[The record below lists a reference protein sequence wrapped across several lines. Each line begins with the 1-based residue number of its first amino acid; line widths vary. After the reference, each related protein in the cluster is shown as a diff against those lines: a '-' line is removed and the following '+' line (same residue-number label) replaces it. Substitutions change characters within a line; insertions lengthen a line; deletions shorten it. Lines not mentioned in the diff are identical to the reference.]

1 MDKATVVWI
10 IISGLLNGGVY
21 ALAAMGLSV
30 QYGVAR
36 VLNLSHGEFIMFAA
50 WLTFSFFT
58 GLAGFEIN
66 PLVSVA
72 IIAPLFLG
80 IGFLIHRTVFTTL
93 RKRAP
98 SAAAFEGNS
107 LLVAFGL
114 LYVVQNIALLIWK
127 GVPRAY
133 FWLTSGVDILGVR
146 FALNNVIALAVAVA
160 LGVAFYVF
168 VNRSRL
174 GKAIRAAAEDPATA
188 GLMGINI
195 NRVLPL
201 CFGLGALLAGIAG
214 VLLSMC
220 YSISTSMGL
229 GYTVIALIV
238 VALGGL
244 GSIPGSFIG
253 GFILGI
259 IGSIVIHFQPALTMI
274 AFYAILMIL
283 LVARP
288 KGILGKM

>member
-1 MDKATVVWI
+1 MSTETVVWVI
-10 IISGLLNGGVY
+10 VSGILNGGVY
-21 ALAAMGLSV
+21 ALAAMGLSI

-36 VLNLSHGEFIMFAA
+36 VLNLSHGEFIMAAA
-50 WLTFSFFT
+50 WLTWTFFT
-58 GLAGFEIN
+58 RLQIN
-66 PLVSVA
+66 PLISVA
-72 IIAPLFLG
+72 ITAPFFLG

-93 RKRAP
+93 RNKAP
-98 SAAAFEGNS
+98 SPAAFEGNS

-114 LYVVQNIALLIWK
+114 LYIVQNIALLIW
-127 GVPRAY
+127 GGLPQAY
-133 FWLTSGVDILGVR
+133 RWLTGTVNIFGVQ
-146 FALNNVIALAVAVA
+146 FALNNVVALATALA
-160 LGVAFYVF
+160 LGVAFYIF

-195 NRVLPL
+195 KRVLAL
-201 CFGLGALLAGIAG
+201 CFGLGTLLAGIAG
-214 VLLSMC
+214 VLISMR
-220 YSISTSMGL
+220 YPVSTSMGL
-229 GYTVIALIV
+229 NYTVIALIV

-259 IGSIVIHFQPALTMI
+259 VGSIVSQLESTLVMI
-274 AFYAILMIL
+274 SFYAILMIL

-288 KGILGKM
+288 KGLLGKS

>member
-1 MDKATVVWI
+1 MEKATVVWVI
-10 IISGLLNGGVY
+10 GSGLLNGGIY
-21 ALAAMGLSV
+21 ALAAMGLSI

-36 VLNLSHGEFIMFAA
+36 VLNLSHGEFIMVAA
-50 WLTFSFFT
+50 WLTFTFYT
-58 GLAGFEIN
+58 GFDIN
-66 PLVSVA
+66 PLASAA
-72 IIAPLFLG
+72 ITAPLFLG
-80 IGFLIHRTVFTTL
+80 IGFLLHRTVFTTL

-98 SAAAFEGNS
+98 SPAAFEGNS

-127 GVPRAY
+127 GVPRQY
-133 FWLTSGVDILGVR
+133 IWLSSGVDILGVR

-174 GKAIRAAAEDPATA
+174 GKAIRAAAQDPATA
-188 GLMGINI
+188 ELMGINI
-195 NRVLPL
+195 NLVLPL

-214 VLLSMC
+214 LLLSMC
-220 YSISTSMGL
+220 YPISTFMGI

-238 VALGGL
+238 VALGGM

-253 GFILGI
+253 GFILGL
-259 IGSIVIHFQPALTMI
+259 IGSIVVQFESSLTMV
-274 AFYAILMIL
+274 AFYALLMIL

-288 KGILGKM
+288 KGILGKT

>member
-1 MDKATVVWI
+1 MEKATVVWVI
-10 IISGLLNGGVY
+10 GSGLLNGGIY
-21 ALAAMGLSV
+21 ALAAMGLSI

-36 VLNLSHGEFIMFAA
+36 VLNLSHGEFIMVAA
-50 WLTFSFFT
+50 WLTFTFYT
-58 GLAGFEIN
+58 GFDIN
-66 PLVSVA
+66 PLASAA
-72 IIAPLFLG
+72 ITAPLFLG
-80 IGFLIHRTVFTTL
+80 IGFLLHRTVFTTL
-93 RKRAP
+93 RNRAP
-98 SAAAFEGNS
+98 SPAAFEGNS

-127 GVPRAY
+127 GVPRQY
-133 FWLTSGVDILGVR
+133 IWLSSGVDILGVR

-174 GKAIRAAAEDPATA
+174 GKAIRAAAQDPATA
-188 GLMGINI
+188 ELMGINI
-195 NRVLPL
+195 NLVLPL

-214 VLLSMC
+214 LLLSMC
-220 YSISTSMGL
+220 YPISTFMGI

-238 VALGGL
+238 VALGGM

-253 GFILGI
+253 GFILGL
-259 IGSIVIHFQPALTMI
+259 IGSIVVQFESSLTMI

-288 KGILGKM
+288 KGILGKT

>member
-1 MDKATVVWI
+1 MSRETLVWVVV
-10 IISGLLNGGVY
+10 SGLLNGGIY
-21 ALAAMGLSV
+21 ALAAMGLSI

-36 VLNLSHGEFIMFAA
+36 VLNLSHGEFIMVAA
-50 WLTFSFFT
+50 WLAFT
-58 GLAGFEIN
+58 LFTRFEIN
-66 PLVSVA
+66 PLISIA
-72 IIAPLFLG
+72 ITAPFFLI
-80 IGFLIHRTVFTTL
+80 IGFALHRSLFTTL

-98 SAAAFEGNS
+98 TPGAFEGNS

-114 LYVVQNIALLIWK
+114 LYAVQNIALLIWGGK
-127 GVPRAY
+127 PRAIT
-133 FWLTSGVDILGVR
+133 WLVQGVDILGVR
-146 FALNNVIALAVAVA
+146 FALTNVIALAVVIA

-174 GKAIRAAAEDPATA
+174 GKAIRAAAQDPATA
-188 GLMGINI
+188 GLMGVDI

-201 CFGLGALLAGIAG
+201 CFGLGVLLAGTAG
-214 VLLSMC
+214 VLLGMC
-220 YSISTSMGL
+220 YPISTSMGL
-229 GYTVIALIV
+229 RYTVIALIV

-259 IGSIVIHFQPALTMI
+259 VGSIVNQFQPALSMV

-283 LVARP
+283 MLARP
-288 KGILGKM
+288 KGILGKT

>member
-1 MDKATVVWI
+1 MSSETVIRVI
-10 IISGLLNGGVY
+10 VSGLLNGGVY
-21 ALAAMGLSV
+21 ALAAMGLSI

-36 VLNLSHGEFIMFAA
+36 VLNLSHGEFIVVAA
-50 WLTFSFFT
+50 WLTWTFFT
-58 GLAGFEIN
+58 RFGIN
-66 PLVSVA
+66 PLVSAA

-80 IGFLIHRTVFTTL
+80 IGFLLHRTVFTTL
-93 RKRAP
+93 RNRAP
-98 SAAAFEGNS
+98 SPAAFEGNS

-114 LYVVQNIALLIWK
+114 LYVVQNIALLIWG
-127 GVPRAY
+127 GVPQAY
-133 FWLTSGVDILGVR
+133 YWLTGAVDILGVR
-146 FALNNVIALAVAVA
+146 FALNNVIALVVAVA
-160 LGVAFYVF
+160 LGVAFFVF

-174 GKAIRAAAEDPATA
+174 GKAIRAAVEDPATA

-201 CFGLGALLAGIAG
+201 CFGLGALLAGIGG

-220 YSISTSMGL
+220 YPISTFMGL
-229 GYTVIALIV
+229 NYTVIALVV

-244 GSIPGSFIG
+244 GSIPGSFVG

-259 IGSIVIHFQPALTMI
+259 VGSIVGQLESTLTLVS
-274 AFYAILMIL
+274 FYALLMLL

-288 KGILGKM
+288 KGLLGKS

>member
-1 MDKATVVWI
+1 MSSETVVRVI
-10 IISGLLNGGVY
+10 VSGLLNGGVY
-21 ALAAMGLSV
+21 ALAAMGLTI

-36 VLNLSHGEFIMFAA
+36 VLNLSHGEFIVVAA
-50 WLTFSFFT
+50 WLTWTFFT
-58 GLAGFEIN
+58 RLEIN
-66 PLVSVA
+66 PLVSAA
-72 IIAPLFLG
+72 ITAPFFLG

-98 SAAAFEGNS
+98 SPAAFEGNS
-107 LLVAFGL
+107 LLVAFGF
-114 LYVVQNIALLIWK
+114 LYVVQNIALLIWG

-133 FWLTSGVDILGVR
+133 YWLTGGVNILGVR

-160 LGVAFYVF
+160 LGVAFFVF

-174 GKAIRAAAEDPATA
+174 GKAIRAAVEDPATA

-195 NRVLPL
+195 NLVLPL
-201 CFGLGALLAGIAG
+201 VFGLGALMAGVAG

-220 YSISTSMGL
+220 YPISTFMGMN
-229 GYTVIALIV
+229 YTIIALVV

-244 GSIPGSFIG
+244 GSIPGGFIG

-259 IGSIVIHFQPALTMI
+259 VGSIVGQLESTLTLSS
-274 AFYAILMIL
+274 FYALLMIL

-288 KGILGKM
+288 KGLLGKS

>member
-1 MDKATVVWI
+1 LNKATVVWVI
-10 IISGLLNGGVY
+10 VSGLLNGGVY
-21 ALAAMGLSV
+21 ALAAMGLSI

-36 VLNLSHGEFIMFAA
+36 VLNLSHGEFIMVAA
-50 WLTFSFFT
+50 WLTFTFFT
-58 GLAGFEIN
+58 GFGIN
-66 PLVSVA
+66 PLVSAA
-72 IIAPLFLG
+72 ITAPLFLG

-98 SAAAFEGNS
+98 SPAAFEANS

-114 LYVVQNIALLIWK
+114 LYVVQNIALLIW
-127 GVPRAY
+127 GGQPRAY

-146 FALNNVIALAVAVA
+146 FALNNVIALVVAIA

-195 NRVLPL
+195 NLVLPL
-201 CFGLGALLAGIAG
+201 CFGLGTLLAGIAG
-214 VLLSMC
+214 LLLSMC
-220 YSISTSMGL
+220 YSISTFMGM

-244 GSIPGSFIG
+244 GSIPGSFVG

-259 IGSIVIHFQPALTMI
+259 IGSIVVQFEPALSMV
-274 AFYAILMIL
+274 AFYALLMIL

-288 KGILGKM
+288 KGLLGKK

>member
-1 MDKATVVWI
+1 MDKATVVWVI
-10 IISGLLNGGVY
+10 GSGLLNGGVY

-30 QYGVAR
+30 QYGVAK
-36 VLNLSHGEFIMFAA
+36 VLNLSHGEFIMVAA
-50 WLTFSFFT
+50 WLSFTFYT
-58 GLAGFEIN
+58 GSGIN
-66 PLVSVA
+66 PLVSAA
-72 IIAPLFLG
+72 ITAPLFLG
-80 IGFLIHRTVFTTL
+80 IGFLIHRTIFTTL

-98 SAAAFEGNS
+98 TPAAFEGNS

-114 LYVVQNIALLIWK
+114 LYVVQNIALLIW
-127 GVPRAY
+127 GGQPRAY
-133 FWLTSGVDILGVR
+133 FWLTRGVDILGVR
-146 FALNNVIALAVAVA
+146 FALNNVIALVVAVA
-160 LGVAFYVF
+160 LGMAFYVF

-174 GKAIRAAAEDPATA
+174 GKAIRAAAQDPATA
-188 GLMGINI
+188 GLMGIDI

-214 VLLSMC
+214 LLLSMC
-220 YSISTSMGL
+220 YSISTFMGM

-259 IGSIVIHFQPALTMI
+259 IGSIVVQFEPALSMV
-274 AFYAILMIL
+274 AFYALLMIL

-288 KGILGKM
+288 KGILGKT

>member
-1 MDKATVVWI
+1 MSSETVVRVI
-10 IISGLLNGGVY
+10 VSGLLNGGVY
-21 ALAAMGLSV
+21 ALAAMGLSI

-36 VLNLSHGEFIMFAA
+36 VLNLAHGEFIVVAA
-50 WLTFSFFT
+50 WLTWTFFT
-58 GLAGFEIN
+58 RFEIN
-66 PLVSVA
+66 PLISVA
-72 IIAPLFLG
+72 ITAPFFLG
-80 IGFLIHRTVFTTL
+80 IGFLLHRTVFTTL

-98 SAAAFEGNS
+98 SPAAFEGNS

-114 LYVVQNIALLIWK
+114 LYVVQNIAVLIW
-127 GVPRAY
+127 GGIPRAY
-133 FWLTSGVDILGVR
+133 YWLTGGVNILGVR

-160 LGVAFYVF
+160 LGVAFFIF

-174 GKAIRAAAEDPATA
+174 GKAIRAAVEDPATA

-201 CFGLGALLAGIAG
+201 CFGLGALLAGVAG

-220 YSISTSMGL
+220 YPISTFMGL
-229 GYTVIALIV
+229 NYTVIALIV

-244 GSIPGSFIG
+244 GSIPGSFVG

-259 IGSIVIHFQPALTMI
+259 VGSIVGQLESTLTLVS
-274 AFYAILMIL
+274 FYALLMIL

-288 KGILGKM
+288 KGLLGK

>member
-1 MDKATVVWI
+1 MSSETVVRVI
-10 IISGLLNGGVY
+10 VSGLLNGGVY
-21 ALAAMGLSV
+21 ALAAMGLTI

-36 VLNLSHGEFIMFAA
+36 VLNLSHGEFIVVAA
-50 WLTFSFFT
+50 WLTWTFFT
-58 GLAGFEIN
+58 RLEIN
-66 PLVSVA
+66 PLVSAA
-72 IIAPLFLG
+72 ITAPFFLG
-80 IGFLIHRTVFTTL
+80 IGFLIHRTIFTTL

-98 SAAAFEGNS
+98 SPAAFEGNS

-114 LYVVQNIALLIWK
+114 LYVVQNIALLIWG
-127 GVPRAY
+127 GVPQAY
-133 FWLTSGVDILGVR
+133 YWLTGGVNILGVR

-160 LGVAFYVF
+160 LGVAFFVF

-174 GKAIRAAAEDPATA
+174 GKAIRAAVEDPATA

-195 NRVLPL
+195 NLVLPL
-201 CFGLGALLAGIAG
+201 VFGLGALMAGVAG

-220 YSISTSMGL
+220 YPISTFMGMN
-229 GYTVIALIV
+229 YTIIALVV

-244 GSIPGSFIG
+244 GSIPGGFIG

-259 IGSIVIHFQPALTMI
+259 VGSIVGQLESTLTLSS
-274 AFYAILMIL
+274 FYALLMIL

-288 KGILGKM
+288 KGLLGKS

>member
-1 MDKATVVWI
+1 MSKETVVWVI
-10 IISGLLNGGVY
+10 VSGILNGGVY
-21 ALAAMGLSV
+21 ALAAMGLSI

-36 VLNLSHGEFIMFAA
+36 VLNLSHGEFIMIAA
-50 WLTFSFFT
+50 WLTFTFFVSV
-58 GLAGFEIN
+58 EIN
-66 PLVSVA
+66 PLISIA
-72 IIAPLFLG
+72 IIAPFFLG
-80 IGFLIHRTVFTTL
+80 IGFLIHRTVFTAL
-93 RKRAP
+93 RNRAP
-98 SAAAFEGNS
+98 SPAAFEGNS

-114 LYVVQNIALLIWK
+114 LYIVQNIGLLIW
-127 GVPRAY
+127 GGTPRAIN
-133 FWLTSGVDILGVR
+133 WLTSGVDILGVQ
-146 FALNNVIALAVAVA
+146 FALSNVIALAIAVT

-174 GKAIRAAAEDPATA
+174 GKAIRAAAQDPATA

-201 CFGLGALLAGIAG
+201 CFGLGTLLAAVAGI
-214 VLLSMC
+214 LLSIC
-220 YSISTSMGL
+220 YPISTSMGMN
-229 GYTVIALIV
+229 YTVIALIV

-259 IGSIVIHFQPALTMI
+259 VGSIVARLESTLVMVS
-274 AFYAILMIL
+274 FYAILMIL

-288 KGILGKM
+288 KGLLGKS

>member
-1 MDKATVVWI
+1 MSSETVIWVI
-10 IISGLLNGGVY
+10 GSGLLNGAIY
-21 ALAAMGLSV
+21 ALAAMGLSI

-36 VLNLSHGEFIMFAA
+36 VLNLSHGEFIMVAA
-50 WLTFSFFT
+50 WLTFTFFT
-58 GLAGFEIN
+58 GLEIN
-66 PLVSVA
+66 PLISIA
-72 IIAPLFLG
+72 ITAPLFLG
-80 IGFLIHRTVFTTL
+80 IGFLIHRTIFTTL

-98 SAAAFEGNS
+98 SPAAFEGNS

-114 LYVVQNIALLIWK
+114 LYIVQNTALLIWG
-127 GVPRAY
+127 GVPRAIT
-133 FWLTSGVDILGVR
+133 WLTGGVEIGGVQ
-146 FALNNVIALAVAVA
+146 FALNNVIALAVAVS
-160 LGVAFYVF
+160 LGVAFFVF

-201 CFGLGALLAGIAG
+201 CFGLGVLLAGIGG
-214 VLLSMC
+214 VLFSMC
-220 YSISTSMGL
+220 NPISTTMGVR
-229 GYTVIALIV
+229 YTVIALIV

-259 IGSIVIHFQPALTMI
+259 VGSIVTQLESALTMV

-283 LVARP
+283 LVIRP
-288 KGILGKM
+288 KGILGKT

>member
-1 MDKATVVWI
+1 MSSETVVRVI
-10 IISGLLNGGVY
+10 VSGLLNGGVY
-21 ALAAMGLSV
+21 ALAAMGLTI

-36 VLNLSHGEFIMFAA
+36 VLNLSHGEFIVVAA
-50 WLTFSFFT
+50 WLTWTFFT
-58 GLAGFEIN
+58 RLEIN
-66 PLVSVA
+66 PLVSAA
-72 IIAPLFLG
+72 ITAPFFLG

-98 SAAAFEGNS
+98 SPAAFEGNS

-114 LYVVQNIALLIWK
+114 LYVVQNIALLIWG
-127 GVPRAY
+127 GVPQAY
-133 FWLTSGVDILGVR
+133 YWLTGGVNILGVL
-146 FALNNVIALAVAVA
+146 FGLNNVIALGIAVA
-160 LGVAFYVF
+160 LGVAFFVF

-174 GKAIRAAAEDPATA
+174 GKAIRAAVEDPATA

-195 NRVLPL
+195 NLVLPL
-201 CFGLGALLAGIAG
+201 CFGLGALMAGVAG

-220 YSISTSMGL
+220 YPISTFMGMN
-229 GYTVIALIV
+229 YTIIALVV

-244 GSIPGSFIG
+244 GSIPGGFIG

-259 IGSIVIHFQPALTMI
+259 VGSIVGQLESTLTLSS
-274 AFYAILMIL
+274 FYALLMIL

-288 KGILGKM
+288 KGLLGKS

>member
-1 MDKATVVWI
+1 MDKATIVWVI
-10 IISGLLNGGVY
+10 GSGLLNGGVY
-21 ALAAMGLSV
+21 ALAAMGLSI

-36 VLNLSHGEFIMFAA
+36 VLNLSHGEFIMVAA
-50 WLTFSFFT
+50 WLTFTFYT
-58 GLAGFEIN
+58 GFQIN
-66 PLVSVA
+66 PLASAA
-72 IIAPLFLG
+72 ITAPLFLG
-80 IGFLIHRTVFTTL
+80 IGFLLHRTVFTTL

-98 SAAAFEGNS
+98 TPAAFEGNS

-114 LYVVQNIALLIWK
+114 LYVVQNIALLIWEGK
-127 GVPRAY
+127 PKAY
-133 FWLTSGVDILGVR
+133 YWLTSGVDILGVR

-174 GKAIRAAAEDPATA
+174 GKAIRAAAQDPATA
-188 GLMGINI
+188 ELMGINI
-195 NRVLPL
+195 NLVLPL
-201 CFGLGALLAGIAG
+201 CFGLGTLLAGIAG
-214 VLLSMC
+214 LLLSMC
-220 YSISTSMGL
+220 YPISTFMGI

-259 IGSIVIHFQPALTMI
+259 IGSIVVQFESSLSFV

-288 KGILGKM
+288 KGILGKK

>member
-1 MDKATVVWI
+1 MSRETVVWI
-10 IISGLLNGGVY
+10 IVSGILNGGVY
-21 ALAAMGLSV
+21 ALAAMGLSI

-36 VLNLSHGEFIMFAA
+36 VLNLSHGEFIMVAA
-50 WLTFSFFT
+50 FLTWTFFT
-58 GLAGFEIN
+58 SLEIN
-66 PLVSVA
+66 PLISVA
-72 IIAPLFLG
+72 ITAPFLLG
-80 IGFLIHRTVFTTL
+80 IGFLLHRTVFTTL

-98 SAAAFEGNS
+98 TPAAFEGNS

-114 LYVVQNIALLIWK
+114 LYIVQNIAIMIWGGK
-127 GVPRAY
+127 PKAY
-133 FWLTSGVDILGVR
+133 FWLTSGVDILGVK

-201 CFGLGALLAGIAG
+201 CFGLGALLAGVAG

-220 YSISTSMGL
+220 YPISPFMGM

-253 GFILGI
+253 GLILGI
-259 IGSIVIHFQPALTMI
+259 VGSIVAQLNSTLTMV
-274 AFYAILMIL
+274 AFYALLMLL

-288 KGILGKM
+288 KGLLGKS

>member
-1 MDKATVVWI
+1 MSREAVVWVI
-10 IISGLLNGGVY
+10 VSGILNGGIY
-21 ALAAMGLSV
+21 ALAAMGLSM

-50 WLTFSFFT
+50 WLTFTFFT
-58 GLAGFEIN
+58 GFQIN
-66 PLVSVA
+66 PLLSIA
-72 IIAPLFLG
+72 IIAPGFLL
-80 IGFLIHRTVFTTL
+80 IGFLIHRTLFTTL

-98 SAAAFEGNS
+98 SPAAFEANS

-114 LYVVQNIALLIWK
+114 MFIVQNIALLIWR
-127 GVPRAY
+127 GMPRGY
-133 FWLTSGVDILGVR
+133 TWLTRGVEILGVSFSLSR
-146 FALNNVIALAVAVA
+146 LIALGVAVA
-160 LGVAFYVF
+160 LAVVFYVF
-168 VNRSRL
+168 VTRSRV
-174 GKAIRAAAEDPATA
+174 GKAIRAAAQDPATA

-214 VLLSMC
+214 VLVSMF
-220 YSISTSMGL
+220 SSLSTSMGM

-253 GFILGI
+253 GFILGL
-259 IGSIVIHFQPALTMI
+259 IGSLVGQFQSSLIMV
-274 AFYAILMIL
+274 AFYALLMIL
-283 LVARP
+283 LLARP
-288 KGILGKM
+288 RGLLGKA